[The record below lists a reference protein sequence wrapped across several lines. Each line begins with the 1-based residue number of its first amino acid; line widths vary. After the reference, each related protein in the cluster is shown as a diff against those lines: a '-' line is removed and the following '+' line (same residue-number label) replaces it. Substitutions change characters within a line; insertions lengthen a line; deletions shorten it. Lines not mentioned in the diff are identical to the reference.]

1 MNPREKD
8 FAHPSDRI
16 GGEKTNKEKL
26 SKRFKICYTKIV
38 MKYSEVTS
46 LLYSD
51 PAVLKAEVEK
61 LFSKYPFI
69 VGHQSVIPEN
79 GAAEFSYLGKTFL
92 ISNGKEGNT
101 LLKNSCPHR
110 LTSFA
115 GEGEVVKDIHCPYH
129 GFEFDH
135 RGKGLNNHECLQ
147 SEILFRKD
155 GFIFKGESGIDQT
168 VLDQIKDLRLYGTK
182 FFAAKANWK
191 ACLENL
197 LDQAHIPF
205 VHQSTLA
212 GLFSSKE
219 ISRVENENTFRFEV
233 RNKKGD
239 VEYTKYFLFPNMVI
253 NVGKRFSTVY
263 VLVPQSESETRIHY
277 YLLMDPLFYPFGFL
291 ISRLSQRVMQED
303 LRVLELFQKGQG
315 ADAIEHKII
324 EKMDTFSAHFFKRY
338 LTLLNN
344 D

>member
-1 MNPREKD
+1 
-8 FAHPSDRI
+8 
-16 GGEKTNKEKL
+16 
-26 SKRFKICYTKIV
+26 
-38 MKYSEVTS
+38 MKYSEVNS
-46 LLYSD
+46 VLYND

-69 VGHQSVIPEN
+69 IGHKSAIPEK
-79 GAAEFSYLGKTFL
+79 GATEFSYLGVTYL
-92 ISNGKEGNT
+92 ISGNNEQNY

-115 GEGEVVKDIHCPYH
+115 EKGETIKDIHCPYH
-129 GFEFDH
+129 GFKFDQS
-135 RGKGLNNHECLQ
+135 GAGINNHDCLP
-147 SEILFRKD
+147 SENLFHKD
-155 GFIFKGESGIDQT
+155 QFIFKGHNSIDQT
-168 VLDQIKDLRLYGTK
+168 VLDQIKNLRLFTTK
-182 FFAAKANWK
+182 TFTAKANWK

-219 ISRVENENTFRFEV
+219 ITRNETEHSFRFEV
-233 RNKKGD
+233 KNKAGK

-253 NVGKRFSTVY
+253 NIGKKFSTIY
-263 VLVPQSESETRIHY
+263 VLIPQNESETTIQY
-277 YLLMDPLFYPFGFL
+277 YLLMEPLFYPLGYL
-291 ISRLSQRVMQED
+291 IAGLSRKVMQED
-303 LRVLELFQKGQG
+303 LRVLALFQTGQG
-315 ADAIEHKII
+315 KGVANHKII

-338 LTLLNN
+338 LTLLNT